1 MWMVGLSLRIKHKY
15 YPDPGN
21 DFNLKSCCL
30 QATTVIFFV
39 KYDETY
45 FALTDFMLLANA
57 FK

>member
-1 MWMVGLSLRIKHKY
+1 MWMDGLSLRIKHKY

-21 DFNLKSCCL
+21 DLDSKSCCL
-30 QATTVIFFV
+30 QATVIFFV

>member
-21 DFNLKSCCL
+21 DFDSKSCCL
-30 QATTVIFFV
+30 QATVIFFV

-45 FALTDFMLLANA
+45 FALTDCMLLANA